1 MNFGIY
7 TRKSY
12 FTDTSDSVKM
22 QLDTCRD
29 YIERSF
35 EEVTSVTPY
44 EDDGFVRSDID
55 RPAMNQLR
63 EDVANGL
70 IDCVVIYRIDRVCSD
85 MMDFCTFY
93 TFLKERGVKF
103 VTVKDGI
110 DTTTPIGE
118 AMMYLAV
125 IFSGLEIGNDAIRI
139 RDNLNHLAARGFWCG
154 GMAPFGYDI
163 LEVDVGSKKH
173 KTLVKNEEQ
182 HARKMEL
189 IRILFERDLSLQ
201 QMETYCRQNGI
212 KSWTGKFLSTTQLHQ
227 IFSSPFCCPATPEI
241 YDYYAEK
248 GCIMDEGSPRDMW
261 DGSHGVMI
269 YGRTTEKRVNRKKK
283 HIQAP
288 PDQWRVSIGY
298 HEPTLDAETWL
309 RIQGHFGRKKFDKKM
324 KHETTL
330 LKGVLRCKCGRLM
343 SLARKKHVD
352 GSVVT
357 WYHCPKRERAGVEA
371 CDSKA
376 IKAELLDEKV
386 LEIFREIEHD
396 PEAVRKYVQEEKKT
410 ADSGDQIRKK
420 IHETEKKIGKLTSA
434 LATSEKSAAA
444 KYIIAEIEDLDAE
457 LVKLKRKEAEASLE
471 KRRNASML
479 KSAQEKREE
488 VVRLLA
494 NFDDFTMDEK
504 NEIARAVIR
513 EAVWDNETL
522 FIVL

>member
-1 MNFGIY
+1 MKRLMMAVVLVSSMCVVAAELPRVLSHRGGRHEYDDNAAGGFQKCLDAGL
-7 TRKSY
+7 TG
-12 FTDTSDSVKM
+12 FETDFRMTKDLKLVVMHDAKV
-22 QLDTCRD
+22 
-29 YIERSF
+29 ERTTEGKGVVEEMSF
-35 EEVTSVTPY
+35 DEVTSLVMKRSREKAPSAQQVMDVFKGRADVDIELEMKASGKFY
-44 EDDGFVRSDID
+44 E
-55 RPAMNQLR
+55 
-63 EDVANGL
+63 
-70 IDCVVIYRIDRVCSD
+70 
-85 MMDFCTFY
+85 
-93 TFLKERGVKF
+93 
-103 VTVKDGI
+103 
-110 DTTTPIGE
+110 GE
-118 AMMYLAV
+118 
-125 IFSGLEIGNDAIRI
+125 
-139 RDNLNHLAARGFWCG
+139 NL
-154 GMAPFGYDI
+154 
-163 LEVDVGSKKH
+163 
-173 KTLVKNEEQ
+173 
-182 HARKMEL
+182 
-189 IRILFERDLSLQ
+189 
-201 QMETYCRQNGI
+201 ETYCRQNGI

-343 SLARKKHVD
+343 SLARKKRVD

-444 KYIIAEIEDLDAE
+444 KYIIAEIEELDAE

-471 KRRNASML
+471 KRRNAAML

-504 NEIARAVIR
+504 NEIARSVIR